1 MSNDDLERSV
11 ADELFWDPK
20 VDNGAIAVS
29 ADDGV
34 VTLRGTVGSFRQKR
48 EATQDAERI
57 FGVASVDNELEVRI
71 LNQDR
76 RDDADLRGDVLQA
89 LMLDGLVPSTI
100 DAKVDD
106 GMVTLSGTANWQFE
120 RDEAEFVASNILG
133 VVSVDDEI
141 DLVPAAPSSG
151 DVKHSIKKAMERNAK
166 LDADSLSVDSS
177 NGTIT
182 LDGTVS
188 SWADHDEAVAAAWAA
203 PGVTDVEDHILVAY

>member
-11 ADELFWDPK
+11 ADELYWDPK
-20 VDNGAIAVS
+20 VDNAAIAVS
-29 ADDGV
+29 AKEGV

-57 FGVASVDNELEVRI
+57 FGVKSVKNDLEVRI

-76 RDDADLRGDVLQA
+76 RDDADLRGAVLQA
-89 LMLDGLVPSTI
+89 LNLDGLVPSTI

-106 GMVTLSGTANWQFE
+106 GVVTLSGTANWQFE
-120 RDEAEFVASNILG
+120 RDEADFVATNILG
-133 VVSVDDEI
+133 VVSVDDQI
-141 DLVPAAPSSG
+141 DLVPPAPSAG

-166 LDADSLSVDSS
+166 LDADSVSVDSS
-177 NGTIT
+177 NGTVT

-203 PGVTDVEDHILVAY
+203 PGVTDVKDHILVAY